1 MADTRDLKSGG
12 SVSPPNL
19 KSPVKSSVFSF
30 QWPEQTGISLLF
42 SLRPPHLLFCICRCV
57 GIGRQSRLK
66 ICQNFTSVRVRVPS
80 AAPLRNDLWMSDD
93 RASASI
99 STAKVFLRFRL
110 TIASLDC
117 ESVSETLP
125 GKSHIDPRWLL
136 CTFERR

>member
-12 SVSPPNL
+12 SICPPNL
-19 KSPVKSSVFSF
+19 KSPVKSSVF
-30 QWPEQTGISLLF
+30 QF
-42 SLRPPHLLFCICRCV
+42 SLAGASQNFSPVFSPSSASPFCICRCV

-80 AAPLRNDLWMSDD
+80 AAPLRNDLWMSDG
-93 RASASI
+93 RASAPI

-125 GKSHIDPRWLL
+125 GKKRVGPRWLL
-136 CTFERR
+136 RAFEC